1 MAMVG
6 HGYNGLRLYGHVGHG
21 AQQRV
26 INDLVE
32 LCE

>member
-6 HGYNGLRLYGHVGHG
+6 YGYNGLRLYGHVGHG

-26 INDLVE
+26 INE